1 MNCVLDWIIECFFK
15 GNTWPHQ
22 VLHRAGHALASSSSS
37 WGHNLFAR
45 WMLWISVAL
54 WNHSASRSWPLL
66 VCCYYSSSASAVV
79 GRLGAPETAT
89 KTSGMTQTPHFL
101 VFAFALSAGMAC
113 LAIFNIFS
121 NAKLGTIWI
130 AWIHGSLATACGLEY
145 DPRQTATR
153 KQSCGFERRST
164 PKCFA
169 NEIFEYVSL
178 RNEKGRT
185 VEQFNQSIGC
195 GTVQPSHVHQVSFVL
210 CFASW
215 SYTYM

>member
-37 WGHNLFAR
+37 WGHNLGQL
-45 WMLWISVAL
+45 WMLWISAAL

-66 VCCYYSSSASAVV
+66 VCCYYSSSASAVA
-79 GRLGAPETAT
+79 GRPGAPETAT

-130 AWIHGSLATACGLEY
+130 AWIHGSPATAGVWPSIWLEA
-145 DPRQTATR
+145 DCNEEAKLWIWKAKHTEVFRQWNLWIR
-153 KQSCGFERRST
+153 EFKEWEG
-164 PKCFA
+164 
-169 NEIFEYVSL
+169 
-178 RNEKGRT
+178 
-185 VEQFNQSIGC
+185 
-195 GTVQPSHVHQVSFVL
+195 
-210 CFASW
+210 
-215 SYTYM
+215 